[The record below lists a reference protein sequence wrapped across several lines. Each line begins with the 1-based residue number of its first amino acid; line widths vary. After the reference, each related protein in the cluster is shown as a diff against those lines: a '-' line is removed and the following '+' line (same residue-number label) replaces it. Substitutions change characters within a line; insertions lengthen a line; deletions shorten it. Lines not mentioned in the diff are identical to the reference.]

1 MTGILLDEGA
11 STTTLDA
18 GAASL
23 VAGTWLETGVA
34 DEGAG
39 VELDS
44 GVGLVNGF
52 GALLFFAGRVPF
64 WIIRRA

>member
-1 MTGILLDEGA
+1 MLDEGA

-44 GVGLVNGF
+44 GVALVNGF